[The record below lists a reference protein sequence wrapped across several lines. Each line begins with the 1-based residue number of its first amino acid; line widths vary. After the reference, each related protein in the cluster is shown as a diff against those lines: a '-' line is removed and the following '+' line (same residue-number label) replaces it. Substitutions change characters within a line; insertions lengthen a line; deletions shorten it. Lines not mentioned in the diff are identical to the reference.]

1 MKKKKNEVV
10 IFPSK
15 KSIGFRDWGNEDL
28 LVSIPRVLTLK
39 LLKIKKNKKGGL
51 QFHRKKNECGY
62 ILKGKLKIIYQNSS
76 GKLVSRILTEG
87 SSFHIPPKAI
97 HQEQAITDCWIIEAS
112 TPHLNDRVR
121 VEKKFKLSSKG
132 YGLPT
137 TNLKEIKII

>member
-1 MKKKKNEVV
+1 MKINKNKVV

-15 KSIGFRDWGNEDL
+15 KNLGIRDWGSEDL
-28 LVSIPRVLTLK
+28 LVSISKVLTLK

-51 QFHRKKNECGY
+51 QYHRKKNECGY
-62 ILKGKLKIIYQNSS
+62 LLKGKLKMIYQNSS
-76 GKLVSRILTEG
+76 GKLVSRILTDG